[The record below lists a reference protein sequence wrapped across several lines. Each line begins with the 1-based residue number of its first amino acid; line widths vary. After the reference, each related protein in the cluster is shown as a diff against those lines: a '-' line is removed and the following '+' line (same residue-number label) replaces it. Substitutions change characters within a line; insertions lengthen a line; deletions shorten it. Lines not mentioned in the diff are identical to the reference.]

1 MGIFDFFRKLAKTDN
16 VKEIVTEKLAFS
28 GIEGWIERKIRENEL
43 KEKDVISGV
52 ERKIENF
59 IKEIKVKIII
69 LEDFNVGAKK
79 DSDKIKNI
87 VADSREKYIESVG
100 GLIERLNDLEEPKLE
115 KFIEKINKIFFD
127 FNKGSFKNYER
138 ATILIG
144 KEMASIKESLKV
156 FSKGL
161 LKTFNEN
168 KPIIDSFKNLFIVKE
183 KLDTITPFDKTLKGI
198 SEKNLNLNKK
208 ISEKEEENRIL
219 KQNLEEI
226 KTSSAYLENLA
237 NQKKIKSLKEESKK
251 DILELKQ
258 LLDFKALANFFHI
271 NEEQMKMVKEHREDF
286 QINFEKDNG
295 KAIIEL
301 LDEAKLNKDV
311 ILEKVNLIRAKIEE
325 TANHEKNL
333 KEDETQEVYNK
344 IKEVNLEVD
353 DLKIEKVKEEKRGE
367 KLKIS
372 KEELIN
378 TLKQELSKMNA
389 EVI

>member
-16 VKEIVTEKLAFS
+16 VKEVVIEKLAFS
-28 GIEGWIERKIRENEL
+28 GIGGWIERKIKEIEI
-43 KEKDVISGV
+43 KEKDVISGI
-52 ERKIENF
+52 EGKIENF

-69 LEDFNVGAKK
+69 LENFNVWAKRE
-79 DSDKIKNI
+79 SDKIKNI
-87 VADSREKYIESVG
+87 VADSREKYIESVE

-144 KEMASIKESLKV
+144 KEMASIKESIKV
-156 FSKGL
+156 FSKGI
-161 LKTFNEN
+161 LKTLDQN
-168 KPIIDSFKNLFIVKE
+168 KFIIDSFKNLFIVKE
-183 KLDTITPFDKTLKGI
+183 KLDTITPFDKTLEGI
-198 SEKNLNLNKK
+198 NEKNSSLNKK

-219 KQNLEEI
+219 KEKIEEI
-226 KTSSAYLENLA
+226 KKNTNYLEHLR

-251 DILELKQ
+251 DILELKR

-295 KAIIEL
+295 KMIIDL

-311 ILEKVNLIRAKIEE
+311 ISEKVNLIRAKIEE
-325 TANHEKNL
+325 TTNYEKNL

-378 TLKQELSKMNA
+378 TLKQELSKMNL